1 MCAPSAICPNIKERP
16 LPTAVDIVPVL
27 ATSLVSAMPAAAPTP
42 DVPVLKDKRPRETVD
57 DELVPLLIF
66 DKSDG
71 VVTIILGLSNSKY
84 LASPSAIV
92 IKLVADS
99 VPTPEEVGRV
109 IKLLSTVSLAGSD
122 GYGAP

>member
-1 MCAPSAICPNIKERP
+1 
-16 LPTAVDIVPVL
+16 
-27 ATSLVSAMPAAAPTP
+27 MPAAAPTP

-92 IKLVADS
+92 IKSVVLGVVVAVD
-99 VPTPEEVGRV
+99 VGRV
-109 IKLLSTVSLAGSD
+109 LPKDVVPPNVVLVNVKFGANLALVTLPSLGINS
-122 GYGAP
+122 PT